1 MTKWRSGLGDF
12 FPPCWG
18 RGGATPSVPLL
29 PPPEPLSWAGISPIC
44 KSAPRHFPLACR
56 SPTITAL
63 PQAKKGLE
71 RSASSSPSFGEL
83 VCSDRGPLGCWRWG
97 RRDVGDMKQESQ
109 KPEPSPQ
116 TSRNQLPHPHP
127 SPREPTGNRKC
138 LLPGLARGETE
149 KGRPRRIQP
158 VQPLNLEL
166 ARLLPADQRGW
177 ACCASFSKPASRG
190 AEYKR
195 LFLAFKTL
203 PAPAHLSPHPL
214 PSHSST
220 HSTSHY
226 QYRGSDRQGLTL
238 SQADC
243 NLKDLGWVT
252 ASPRFLCFLILT
264 MEIKIPVESPLYP
277 LPNSQGHTFIQQAC
291 VECLLYAT
299 SWDWAVAKT
308 EPCPYRAYSLV
319 GRQTPSSCHCLATRS

>member
-138 LLPGLARGETE
+138 LLPGLARGRPK
-149 KGRPRRIQP
+149 KGGPAAFSPCSPLILSSQDFFLQTREGGRAVHPFRSLQAEVLSINASSWHSKPSLLQP
-158 VQPLNLEL
+158 ISLPIPSPPTL
-166 ARLLPADQRGW
+166 ARTQHLTTSTGDQ
-177 ACCASFSKPASRG
+177 
-190 AEYKR
+190 
-195 LFLAFKTL
+195 T
-203 PAPAHLSPHPL
+203 
-214 PSHSST
+214 
-220 HSTSHY
+220 
-226 QYRGSDRQGLTL
+226 DR
-238 SQADC
+238 
-243 NLKDLGWVT
+243 V
-252 ASPRFLCFLILT
+252 
-264 MEIKIPVESPLYP
+264 
-277 LPNSQGHTFIQQAC
+277 
-291 VECLLYAT
+291 
-299 SWDWAVAKT
+299 
-308 EPCPYRAYSLV
+308 
-319 GRQTPSSCHCLATRS
+319 